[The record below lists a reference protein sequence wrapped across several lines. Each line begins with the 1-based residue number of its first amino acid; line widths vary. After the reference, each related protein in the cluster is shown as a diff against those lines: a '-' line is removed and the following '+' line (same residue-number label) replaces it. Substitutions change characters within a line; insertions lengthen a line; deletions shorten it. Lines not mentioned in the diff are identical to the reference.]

1 MKIRSLG
8 KTFPWINS
16 IKIFSHSPNKKSI
29 HRMITNSFKAA
40 EIWIKMSHLSISI
53 IKSGIKTKETETCSK
68 TCWIHPFLK
77 LTSLILKRRI
87 CIKTFSN
94 MNNLRS
100 QACSI
105 LIMNNNQ
112 INSISLN
119 NFKLIKNSWI
129 KKCSSSKFH
138 TIFNTWINFK
148 ILAAIVNNILT
159 INSLFKIIIIF
170 KIFSNIIMS
179 RAFWA
184 KWKMQLSIKL
194 IWILIIWSILSKKN
208 SSLSKYKIIKSFWNS
223 SISQI
228 VRSDYNL

>member
-16 IKIFSHSPNKKSI
+16 IKTFSHSPNKKSI
-29 HRMITNSFKAA
+29 HRMITNNFKAV
-40 EIWIKMSHLSISI
+40 EILIKMIHLSISI

-68 TCWIHPFLK
+68 TCWIPPFLK

-100 QACSI
+100 QACST

-112 INSISLN
+112 INSTSLN

-138 TIFNTWINFK
+138 TIFNTWTNFK

-208 SSLSKYKIIKSFWNS
+208 SS
-223 SISQI
+223 
-228 VRSDYNL
+228 